1 MILSQNNIEDI
12 ADIITGD
19 FNQFCGVKEDLKR
32 VLPRKAPIDR
42 FAKDYLNLEISYAK
56 LSSDGSL
63 CGITAY
69 EDTEFIFRT
78 EGVQHVL
85 QLRRNQV
92 VLDESYIRPGREE
105 IQDGSRRFTLAHE
118 CAHQILYQMETNAGG
133 MACRKRYS
141 RCRCTDL
148 RDLGAVRNWTEWQ
161 ANALGAALLMPR
173 HEMDLA
179 MDFFARGR
187 KLSVFGG
194 KITNADRY
202 CISMMKR
209 MFGVSRTALVIRLRH
224 LDLLEDRPWYEYR
237 EPAEALL

>member
-1 MILSQNNIEDI
+1 MSRNNIEDI
-12 ADIITGD
+12 ADIITSD
-19 FNQFCGVKEDLKR
+19 FNQFCEIKDDARR
-32 VLPRKAPIDR
+32 VLPRKAAIDT

-69 EDTEFIFRT
+69 EDTEFVFET

-85 QLRRNQV
+85 PLKRNQV
-92 VLDESYIRPGREE
+92 VLDDSYIRPGREE
-105 IQDGSRRFTLAHE
+105 LQDGSRRFTLAHE

-148 RDLGAVRNWTEWQ
+148 RDLGKVTNWTEWQ

-179 MDFFARGR
+179 MRFLAPGR

-194 KITNADRY
+194 EISGADRH

-209 MFGVSRTALVIRLRH
+209 MFGVSRTALMIRMRH
-224 LDLLEDRPWYEYR
+224 LDMLADRPWYEYGGS
-237 EPAEALL
+237 EEVS